1 MVLVPLVRQHK
12 APAVRHIVEAALHVR
27 HRAVDA
33 VLLPD
38 NVILQLAL
46 AVKALQGTRLR
57 RFGHAV
63 AVFIAREKAEE
74 NFLRGYL
81 ICVRAEGDVL
91 QPPALERQH
100 VRHGQVVARHAR
112 HEQRVLPARQRA
124 GRRRLSSATEA
135 DRRSEDFA
143 CSAPSSQ
150 S

>member
-1 MVLVPLVRQHK
+1 M
-12 APAVRHIVEAALHVR
+12 EAALHVR

-81 ICVRAEGDVL
+81 IRVRAEGDIL
-91 QPPALERQH
+91 EPPASERQH

-112 HEQRVLPARQRA
+112 DEQRVLPARQRTGGQA
-124 GRRRLSSATEA
+124 AQLRHRGGQAQRGLRVQRAVIPVVVIDARRTLFVAA
-135 DRRSEDFA
+135 NN
-143 CSAPSSQ
+143 
-150 S
+150 